1 MAAIAL
7 RAFSGA
13 VRVGLA
19 LTSPLAMDDEPP
31 PSLPTDTQA
40 RVAFDAL
47 SAQLAAIPDGAITR
61 PHADPFA
68 AAATA
73 LLVAGKVG
81 DDARELGRMARA
93 LVGLLKKL
101 GGAYLPESS
110 AIGDEVLERG
120 RSVRGLTIKEL
131 ESAVQSSPHMNRW
144 IEAVKKGAGP
154 VDLVFDLR
162 TLADLCR
169 AHRAMLRAG
178 LDELPDV
185 LLAAADA
192 IEIAL
197 RAHESIDEADARDSI
212 GRLWTLFVPEYTR
225 VTSTGSFPA
234 LALVAANQ
242 RAKRRTVV
250 DLEVGFESES
260 NFYVGFT
267 EDMTATGVFV
277 ATYSPKPI
285 GSRVAIAI
293 TLPDGGTMHVPA
305 VVKWLREPSADTW
318 PGMGMK
324 FERVSPEDETRIAK
338 FLSLR
343 EPIFYA

>member
-1 MAAIAL
+1 VIE
-7 RAFSGA
+7 SK
-13 VRVGLA
+13 
-19 LTSPLAMDDEPP
+19 PP
-31 PSLPTDTQA
+31 PLPTETQA
-40 RVAFDAL
+40 RKAFDAIA
-47 SAQLAAIPDGAITR
+47 AQLAAIPDGAISR

-73 LLVAGKVG
+73 LLVASKVG
-81 DDARELGRMARA
+81 DEGRELARMARA
-93 LVGLLKKL
+93 LVALLRRL
-101 GGAYLPESS
+101 GNRYLPEDS
-110 AIGDEVLERG
+110 AISDDLLERG
-120 RSVRGLTIKEL
+120 RSVRRLTIKEL
-131 ESAVQSSPHMNRW
+131 ESAVLASVEMNRW
-144 IEAVKKGAGP
+144 LDAVKKGEGP
-154 VDLVFDLR
+154 VDLIFDLR
-162 TLADLCR
+162 TLAELCR
-169 AHRAMLRAG
+169 EHRAALRAG

-197 RAHESIDEADARDSI
+197 RAAETIDAAEARDSL
-212 GRLWTLFVPEYTR
+212 GRRWTLFVPEYTR
-225 VTSTGSFPA
+225 VASTGPFPP

-242 RAKRRTVV
+242 RAKRRAVV

-267 EDMTATGVFV
+267 EDLSATGVFV

-285 GSRVAIAI
+285 GARVALAI
-293 TLPDGGTMHVPA
+293 TLPDGETLEVPA
-305 VVKWLREPSADTW
+305 IVKWTREASEETW
-318 PGMGMK
+318 PGMGME

>member
-1 MAAIAL
+1 MGAIAL
-7 RAFSGA
+7 RPSGSRKPA
-13 VRVGLA
+13 TISNVID
-19 LTSPLAMDDEPP
+19 SK
-31 PSLPTDTQA
+31 LPTETQA
-40 RVAFDAL
+40 RRAFDAIAPML
-47 SAQLAAIPDGAITR
+47 EAIPEGAITR

-73 LLVAGKVG
+73 LLVASKIG

-93 LVGLLKKL
+93 LVGLLGRL
-101 GGAYLPESS
+101 DGAYLPDSS
-110 AIGDEVLERG
+110 AISDEVLERG
-120 RSVRGLTIKEL
+120 RSVRTLTIKEL
-131 ESAVQSSPHMNRW
+131 ETAVQASADMNRW
-144 IEAVKKGAGP
+144 LEAVKKGEGP

-162 TLADLCR
+162 TLADLCTTHQ
-169 AHRAMLRAG
+169 ASLRAG

-197 RAHESIDEADARDSI
+197 RAGESIEEAEVRDAF

-225 VTSTGSFPA
+225 VTSAHPAFPP
-234 LALVAANQ
+234 LALVAASQ
-242 RAKRRTVV
+242 RAKRRTMV

-267 EDMTATGVFV
+267 EELTAVGVFV

-285 GSRVAIAI
+285 GSRVELGI
-293 TLPDGGTMHVPA
+293 TLPDGQTVRVPA

-318 PGMGMK
+318 PGMGME

-343 EPIFYA
+343 EPMFYA